1 MKSRPGILENQSSP
15 ESFYDLEDPP
25 PHTSPSQMERQSSS
39 STGDCLEGSD
49 DASNGTDSYDKVEY
63 ALSYLAEH
71 GQVQKLNVLL
81 ANAISPT
88 SAIPDT

>member
-1 MKSRPGILENQSSP
+1 MESRPDTPENQSSP
-15 ESFYDLEDPP
+15 ESFHDMEDPP
-25 PHTSPSQMERQSSS
+25 PCTSPSQMERQSSL

-49 DASNGTDSYDKVEY
+49 DASNGIDSHDEVEH
-63 ALSYLAEH
+63 ALSHLVEH
-71 GQVQKLNVLL
+71 GGVQKLNVLL